1 MKAKSHGDIIEVET
15 SESSSSE
22 SDNDDDDEKPKAKG
36 VARRTDPYA
45 NWDNGEPLTPTERA
59 QLMKLSTYERSR
71 EMNIRKRQR
80 MDAGLTSEFKELANN
95 MKQSQAKSP
104 APRKPK
110 EKPINKEPRR
120 SSRNS
125 TSK

>member
-22 SDNDDDDEKPKAKG
+22 SDNDDEKPKAKG
-36 VARRTDPYA
+36 VARQTDPYA
-45 NWDNGEPLTPTERA
+45 NWDNGEPLTPTKHV
-59 QLMKLSTYERSR
+59 QLMKLSTYDSQ
-71 EMNIRKRQR
+71 EMNICKRQQ
-80 MDAGLTSEFKELANN
+80 MDAGFMSKFKELANN

-110 EKPINKEPRR
+110 EKPINKEPCH